1 MAFNQFT
8 EQDAQAF
15 RTHKSS
21 LPAKKYTHRSHLHTL
36 ADGTAILGPWIPEIK
51 GVDYESYQDEVWRPI
66 LAVSQDAASFS
77 KWQKHHSPVRLG
89 FWATPS
95 EKEIDWYE
103 ARKTLDIECW

>member
-15 RTHKSS
+15 RTQISS
-21 LPAKKYTHRSHLHTL
+21 LPAKKHTHRSHLHTL
-36 ADGTAILGPWIPEIK
+36 VDGTAILGPWIPEIK
-51 GVDYESYQDEVWRPI
+51 GVDYESYQAEVRRPI
-66 LAVSQDAASFS
+66 LAFRQDAASFS

-95 EKEIDWYE
+95 EKEIAW
-103 ARKTLDIECW
+103 